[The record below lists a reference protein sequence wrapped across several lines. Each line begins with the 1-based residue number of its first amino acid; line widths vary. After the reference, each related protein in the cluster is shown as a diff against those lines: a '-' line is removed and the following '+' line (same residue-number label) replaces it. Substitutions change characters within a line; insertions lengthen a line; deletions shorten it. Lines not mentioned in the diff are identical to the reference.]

1 MKKFYVSI
9 KKIKDYEYEIYA
21 EDVEE
26 LKILIERYISD
37 LKKNNNDEQLFF
49 SVEAVNI
56 DNNNEFI
63 TINYNL

>member
-37 LKKNNNDEQLFF
+37 LKKNNNDEQLLF
-49 SVEAVNI
+49 SVDAVNI

-63 TINYNL
+63 TINYTL

>member
-37 LKKNNNDEQLFF
+37 LKKNNNDEQLLF
-49 SVEAVNI
+49 SVDAVNI